1 MAYRGPE
8 DRETGQQ
15 TAVLQTKAGKIPIFY
30 NIYRQVAACAVPF
43 QFHVHSKQVSLEKVI
58 TTQPQVQ
65 IVPTIEEIKG
75 ASYPVVSIVKGMTF
89 ALVDLTD
96 APEVFTA
103 LRPGQAPEADL
114 DPDWTP
120 SFTGCLFYRI
130 VGLAEQDGEPTIH
143 NIQARMISH
152 GIEDPGTGS
161 ACSALSCY
169 LALNRRSARPAK
181 KDSEVQKDSP
191 ADSVEKVEAK
201 TKDLKIEEKTERMVF
216 GIQQGVE
223 MGRACTI
230 AVEVDV
236 KTDSEGKTSIA
247 NIILSGRGTVFS
259 TGQLLG
265 M

>member
-1 MAYRGPE
+1 MTYRGPE

-15 TAVLQTKAGKIPIFY
+15 TAVLQTKAGRIPIFY

-43 QFHVHSKQVSLEKVI
+43 QFHVHVNEVSLESI
-58 TTQPQVQ
+58 IASQPHIQ
-65 IVPTIEEIKG
+65 IVPTMEKVKG
-75 ASYPVVSIVKGMTF
+75 RSYPVVSIVKGMTF

-96 APEVFTA
+96 APEILAA
-103 LRPGQAPEADL
+103 LQPGQAPEVEL
-114 DPDWTP
+114 DREWSP
-120 SFTGCLFYRI
+120 SFVGCLFYKI

-169 LALNRRSARPAK
+169 LALNPRPSAKPEK
-181 KDSEVQKDSP
+181 GEVSDNSAS
-191 ADSVEKVEAK
+191 ADPVEKVEAK
-201 TKDLKIEEKTERMVF
+201 TKDLKIEERTERMVF
-216 GIQQGVE
+216 GIQQGIE

-236 KTDSEGKTSIA
+236 KTDSDGKTSIA

-265 M
+265 A